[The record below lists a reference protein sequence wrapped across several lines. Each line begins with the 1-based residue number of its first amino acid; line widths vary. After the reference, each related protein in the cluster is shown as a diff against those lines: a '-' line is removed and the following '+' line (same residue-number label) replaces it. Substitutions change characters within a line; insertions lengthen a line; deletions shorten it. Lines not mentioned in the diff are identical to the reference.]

1 MTVEQLIAVLSRLP
15 PQLRVIMPGENFE
28 FEDVYAAF
36 VDLVWFD
43 GQAWRLTDERQA
55 DRTEVVRLF
64 GPDAP

>member
-15 PQLRVIMPGENFE
+15 PQLRVIMPGEIFE
-28 FEDVYAAF
+28 FEDVHAAF
-36 VDLVWFD
+36 IDLVWFD
-43 GQAWRLTDERQA
+43 GQAWQLTDERQA